1 MISIGISFFLL
12 AWFTIADLPASEEAS
27 LDMDALGHS
36 YLWTPEKVVMFD
48 TKGKELAFYS
58 ELAFGDIQSIDVRD
72 ALKPIVFYQDA
83 GKLVILDNTL
93 SAQSEVIDLFRVYD
107 GMAVA
112 ICSSIDNHYWVFDT
126 QRQEIVR
133 VDGGFNEVTSSGSL
147 SALGIDGLYPEQL
160 FESNQQLYVWEE
172 DYGFLVFDLFGTL
185 IRKIEM
191 PKLAHVHLRKGDLLI
206 TTKDGQVMKY
216 HWMDYRFKEIELPP
230 LPIPPRAAVK
240 NAHLHGFLSGE
251 RLILCR

>member
-12 AWFTIADLPASEEAS
+12 SWFTIADLPASEEAS
-27 LDMDALGHS
+27 LDMDALGHA

-112 ICSSIDNHYWVFDT
+112 ICSSIDNHYWVFDA

-133 VDGGFNEVTSSGSL
+133 VDGGFNEVTASGSL

-172 DYGFLVFDLFGTL
+172 DFGFLVFDLFGTL

-191 PKLAHVHLRKGDLLI
+191 PDLDHVHLRKGELLI
-206 TTKDGQVMKY
+206 TTKEGEVMKY
-216 HWMDYRFKEIELPP
+216 RWMDYQFEEIELPP
-230 LPIPPRAAVK
+230 LPVPPRAAVK

-251 RLILCR
+251 HFILCR